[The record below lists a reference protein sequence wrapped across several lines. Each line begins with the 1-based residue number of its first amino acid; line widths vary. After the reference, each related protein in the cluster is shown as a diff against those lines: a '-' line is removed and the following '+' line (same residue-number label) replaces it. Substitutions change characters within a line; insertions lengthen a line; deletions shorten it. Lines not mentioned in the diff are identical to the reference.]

1 MDIQRLAH
9 MLSAGYNF
17 FRSKLD
23 DDFDFY
29 AESNRFVY
37 REMVNSAYASWRA
50 SWSGAFSTSAGLRVE
65 NTRTDGH
72 LIDTDGERTKRN
84 YTDLSPIH
92 KPQCGPAPGNQNI
105 SLDFVPSIS
114 RPWYQKLN
122 PFIRWTSD
130 NTYTKGQSLRKTAY
144 SWFWSLYYSFLRD
157 FVLNARYYIHRPAFD
172 YQYSDGSGNT
182 VSSTTNQSSEHVWDI
197 KLQYSKTFWG
207 KYNLRVRTGVEH
219 IKSMRP

>member
-1 MDIQRLAH
+1 MRINDTKSYIRNSVATETSENGNPAVHSTSDIHTRTPFGGPNYGFVGYYQLRTDDKGSSLEIAADYYASRNRSNTDYVFGATTAAQSESQKSRGAHFRSDYTWIFNDSH

-72 LIDTDGERTKRN
+72 LIDTGERTKRN
-84 YTDLSPIH
+84 YTDLSPS
-92 KPQCGPAPGNQNI
+92 I
-105 SLDFVPSIS
+105 SLSVDLPRGTRTYRWIS
-114 RPWYQKLN
+114 AGVYRGLG
-122 PFIRWTSD
+122 IRS
-130 NTYTKGQSLRKTAY
+130 
-144 SWFWSLYYSFLRD
+144 
-157 FVLNARYYIHRPAFD
+157 
-172 YQYSDGSGNT
+172 
-182 VSSTTNQSSEHVWDI
+182 
-197 KLQYSKTFWG
+197 
-207 KYNLRVRTGVEH
+207 
-219 IKSMRP
+219 